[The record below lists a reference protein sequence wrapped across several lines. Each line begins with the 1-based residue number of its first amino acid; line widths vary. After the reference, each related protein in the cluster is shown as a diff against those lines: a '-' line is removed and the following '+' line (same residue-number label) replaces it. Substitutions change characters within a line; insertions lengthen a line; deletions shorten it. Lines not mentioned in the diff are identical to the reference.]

1 MHRYICIFFLLLSLP
16 GFAQD
21 SLLTLDSAIFILI
34 KNNYDVRIESAYSEQ
49 QLNNNTAGNA
59 GMLPDINANAS
70 YLRSTNNI
78 NQTYNNGSII
88 NRDASGST
96 TMNANVEAV
105 WTIFNGM
112 RMFTAKERLSQ
123 QYEQSRDRLMLQIE
137 SSIVELVSAYYTI
150 IRQNQLLKAL
160 KEEMKLSED
169 RLIIAD
175 RKMKNGSGSKL
186 DWLQAKTEFNRQQS
200 LLIRLESSDVAAR
213 IELNRIL
220 GRNLEEKF
228 SIPDTVI
235 ITYKPDFS
243 ELKKT
248 IVTQNNNIKFYSKAQ
263 RISELQ
269 LKETKGLRSPVIDLN
284 ARYGFSRNT
293 NDAGLVLLNQ
303 TNGFFYGAGLT
314 FPLFNGFNIRR
325 QIRNAQLD
333 VTIAGTVLES
343 YTASVSQEL
352 LNGWRDFN
360 NNIELLR
367 MEEENIGYAREVLN
381 IAHERYRIGL
391 SSVVDLQEAQ
401 RTFENAMTRVADVR
415 YNSKLSETTLRR
427 LNGDLITNNPVQQ

>member
-1 MHRYICIFFLLLSLP
+1 
-16 GFAQD
+16 
-21 SLLTLDSAIFILI
+21 
-34 KNNYDVRIESAYSEQ
+34 
-49 QLNNNTAGNA
+49 
-59 GMLPDINANAS
+59 
-70 YLRSTNNI
+70 
-78 NQTYNNGSII
+78 
-88 NRDASGST
+88 
-96 TMNANVEAV
+96 
-105 WTIFNGM
+105 M